1 MPFTSLAA
9 VTFAVMGKFCIPMST
24 SGPLGFGMLDMIL
37 ISSKNY
43 VLRALSGYSVI
54 ACYKDDSKKQR
65 YSCARIQR
73 IEDFISPG
81 VLASIPGIF
90 KVRITTEL
98 AVDISPWTC
107 LRRISTPCEDP
118 PLLYIFYE
126 SLNLAAKS
134 HICVI
139 DRAGHKYPRITAL
152 MP

>member
-73 IEDFISPG
+73 PSKTSYPLELSQAFLEFHELRYG
-81 VLASIPGIF
+81 VG
-90 KVRITTEL
+90 
-98 AVDISPWTC
+98 
-107 LRRISTPCEDP
+107 
-118 PLLYIFYE
+118 
-126 SLNLAAKS
+126 
-134 HICVI
+134 
-139 DRAGHKYPRITAL
+139 
-152 MP
+152 